1 MGKNYLAD
9 VANLCRVDEDK
20 LMGVLPEKLVNDF
33 ILPLGVE
40 PTGQDTRGWRISPQ
54 FMAFM
59 TDWGQYAVAQD
70 RETGELLMEIALQRL
85 SKGTIVRNIIKDE
98 VFEADMAALEP
109 KKDDDEITLE
119 KKRHARAEKN
129 VAYLAATA
137 EELYAPYNPWFA
149 LPEEYRKYSNW
160 YDQPGLMDQSCWDF
174 INANLWFCMERLN
187 NAVWRGHAEKICVA
201 LLQHISSDGKEL
213 NGYLWGDNLV
223 KEPLTEVYQ
232 TAETLAV
239 RHFGVEKV
247 ARILLPTWREHK
259 PFFKEHATEIDFKAL
274 FKRWEKND
282 EHLNYEREAK
292 EFFGKKMRRFLKIF
306 GRLESSVNNKVKEAM
321 VA

>member
-9 VANLCRVDEDK
+9 VANLCRVDESK
-20 LMGVLPEKLVNDF
+20 LMGAAQRELVLDF

-54 FMAFM
+54 FMQFM
-59 TDWGQYAVAQD
+59 TDWGQYCVSED
-70 RETGELLMEIALQRL
+70 RATGELLMEIALQRL
-85 SKGTIVRNIIKDE
+85 SKGAIIRTIHWNEAFEKSLDE
-98 VFEADMAALEP
+98 FKVKETDSEDVKEHKRLNYAA
-109 KKDDDEITLE
+109 
-119 KKRHARAEKN
+119 KN
-129 VAYLAATA
+129 EEFLAATA
-137 EELYAPYNPWFA
+137 QDLYANYNPWFA

-160 YDQPGLMDQSCWDF
+160 YDQPGLMEQACWNF
-174 INANLWFCMERLN
+174 VKENLWFCMERLN

-213 NGYLWGDNLV
+213 NGYLWNEDLV
-223 KEPLTEVYQ
+223 KEPLTEIYQ
-232 TAETLAV
+232 TVETLAV

-274 FKRWEKND
+274 FKGKGNA
-282 EHLNYEREAK
+282 HLNYEREAK

-306 GRLESSVNNKVKEAM
+306 GRLENAVNNKVKEAM